1 MRGVNLEPDPDSHPP
16 PLQPA
21 FKPLNPRGAGRL
33 LPVLSWSSETARF
46 LRMCAECAFSG
57 ESAQEWVDIVLPL
70 EQSET
75 EACWREAVARKLD
88 LSVERIRNVR
98 LRKHSIDARQ
108 RTIKVQLRLE
118 VGIDQ
123 ELPPEPELRPHYRP
137 LAPGSSP
144 VIIVG
149 CGPAGMFAAL
159 RCIELGLKPIVL
171 ERGKTA
177 SARRFDLGPI
187 LKEGRVIEDSN
198 YCFGEG
204 GAGTF
209 SDGKLYTR
217 ATKRGPVRDIYEV
230 LVAHGAPPRIL
241 VDAHPH
247 VGSNLLPKVVMAMR
261 ASILAAGG
269 EVHFGAKVDRFL
281 ITDGCIQGVT
291 TNDGR
296 EFRSD
301 RVILATGHSARD
313 IYRLLLDQGV
323 RLEQKPF
330 AVGVRI
336 EHPQPLIDSL
346 QYHYPLGEERPRLLP
361 AASYR
366 LATKID
372 DRGVHSF
379 CMCPGGFIVPAATEN
394 DEVVVNGMSLARRD
408 SPFANSGMVV
418 TVEPE
423 DTAPFAREHG
433 VLAGLA
439 FQKALE
445 RAAKEQ
451 GGGGQRAPAQRVT
464 DFLAGKA
471 SAALPPTSYFPGIQP
486 ARLDQILPDWIVTRM
501 RAGLK
506 LFGQQMRGYIT
517 EDCNLIGFETRTS
530 SPVRIPRD
538 PATLQHP
545 QIHGLY
551 PCGEGAGY
559 AGGIVSAAL
568 DGIRCAEAIGQ

>member
-1 MRGVNLEPDPDSHPP
+1 MLDNTPE
-16 PLQPA
+16 
-21 FKPLNPRGAGRL
+21 
-33 LPVLSWSSETARF
+33 EEARTTI
-46 LRMCAECAFSG
+46 
-57 ESAQEWVDIVLPL
+57 VDIVLPI
-70 EQSET
+70 EQSEHEWAWKT
-75 EACWREAVARKLD
+75 AIAAHLTIPE
-88 LSVERIRNVR
+88 ERIIDMR

-108 RTIKVQLRLE
+108 KQIKVQLRIE
-118 VGIDQ
+118 AGIDQ
-123 ELPPEPELRPHYRP
+123 PLPPEPEIQTNYGTP
-137 LAPGSSP
+137 AADAKAV
-144 VIIVG
+144 VIIG

-159 RCIELGLKPIVL
+159 RCLELGLKPILL
-171 ERGKTA
+171 ERGKDA

-217 ATKRGPVRDIYEV
+217 AKKRGPIRTIYET
-230 LVAHGAPPRIL
+230 LVAHGAPARIL

-247 VGSNLLPKVVMAMR
+247 IGSNLLPKVVMAMR
-261 ASILAAGG
+261 QSILEAGG
-269 EVHFGAKVDRFL
+269 EVHFGAKVTNFIL
-281 ITDGCIQGVT
+281 SDGRIRGVNT
-291 TNDGR
+291 ADGR
-296 EFRSD
+296 EFASD

-313 IYRLLLDQGV
+313 IYHLLHAQNIK
-323 RLEQKPF
+323 LEQKPF

-336 EHPQPLIDSL
+336 EHPQPLIDSF
-346 QYHYPLGEERPRLLP
+346 QYHYPQGQERPRMLP

-372 DRGVHSF
+372 NRGVHSF

-423 DTAPFAREHG
+423 DTKLYQAEHG
-433 VLAGLA
+433 VLAGIV
-439 FQKALE
+439 FQKE
-445 RAAKEQ
+445 MEIAAKHA
-451 GGGGQRAPAQRVT
+451 GGGGQVAPGQRVT
-464 DFLAGKA
+464 DFLEGKT
-471 SAALPPTSYFPGIQP
+471 SANLPPTSYFPGILS
-486 ARLDQILPDWIVTRM
+486 ARLDEIMPQWIVSRM
-501 RAGLK
+501 RRGLK

-538 PATLQHP
+538 PDTLQHP
-545 QIHGLY
+545 QVAGLF
-551 PCGEGAGY
+551 PCGEGAGF

-568 DGIRCAEAIGQ
+568 DGIRCAEAAAAV